1 MVVIPRKIGENI
13 KVTIAIITA
22 LLPPLSLNVKSPR
35 KNIVTELIN
44 AGSNLKTKSES
55 PRKNFQA
62 ESTQIDNG
70 G

>member
-1 MVVIPRKIGENI
+1 MVVIPRKIGDSI

-22 LLPPLSLNVKSPR
+22 LLPPPSLRVNRPR
-35 KNIVTELIN
+35 IKIVAELTN
-44 AGSNLKTKSES
+44 AGSNLITKSES

-62 ESTQIDNG
+62 ASIHIERG